1 MNNLKSSCMVKEQP
15 FGYII
20 LLVISLVTL
29 FFGIFG
35 IIENKTPQ
43 DLASISTLGIS
54 FITHIEYNLM
64 IFLGALGITTT
75 AMLSQYNKKW

>member
-1 MNNLKSSCMVKEQP
+1 MTKKQP

-54 FITHIEYNLM
+54 FITYIEYNVM

-75 AMLSQYNKKW
+75 VMLSQYNKKW